1 MPALSRRQRRI
12 ALLAVFVVTL
22 VVALIVTTSAHNGG
36 KDASRTGA
44 PTSGS
49 EGRPYEGSI
58 DLKVG
63 AISVASSGDATTLD
77 NKVAEKVLTAVNDYV
92 DAAVVKPILSGRPAR
107 NIEKLFGLRVLNRI
121 QTGGAD
127 RAAISDENLP
137 DITADLEATAD
148 PVGLDALIGPD
159 GAVLM
164 VGAKLSLHVR
174 TETADGPITIAR
186 VGDLIFEPAAD
197 GRWQITGYDIEVTR
211 NSPGGSATTS
221 ASTEPTEAP

>member
-1 MPALSRRQRRI
+1 MPDLSVRQRRI
-12 ALLAVFVVTL
+12 ALLAMLIVAL
-22 VVALIVTTSAHNGG
+22 VVVLLVTISAHNGG
-36 KDASRTGA
+36 KGASRPGTSS
-44 PTSGS
+44 SGS
-49 EGRPYEGSI
+49 EGLPYKGSI

-63 AISVASSGDATTLD
+63 PISVASSGDATTLD

-92 DAAVVKPILSGRPAR
+92 DAAVIGPILSGRPAR
-107 NIEKLFGLRVLNRI
+107 NLEKLFGLRVLNRI

-127 RAAISDENLP
+127 RAALSDENLP
-137 DITADLEATAD
+137 DVAADLEATAD

-159 GAVLM
+159 GTVLM
-164 VGAKLSLHVR
+164 VGARLSLNLR
-174 TETADGPITIAR
+174 TETADGPLTIAR

-211 NSPGGSATTS
+211 NSAGSSTTTS